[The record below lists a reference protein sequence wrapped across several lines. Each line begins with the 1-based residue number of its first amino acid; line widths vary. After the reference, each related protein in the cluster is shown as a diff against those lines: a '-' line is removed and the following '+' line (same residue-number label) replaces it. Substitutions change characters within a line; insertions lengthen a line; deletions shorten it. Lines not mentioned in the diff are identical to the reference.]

1 MCVNCFTLKAR
12 RGFFCQNQQWVSK
25 PSRFPGTQRLTQ
37 SRDSPSGSSKLGT
50 SLSAFIS
57 GVWEPVVGRV
67 GRGACRWKS
76 GGKVKYYGSFHF
88 FGKGLGHSHPFLC
101 PSLLAAAIVLIGEA
115 CQHCRPIDSCT
126 VNQS

>member
-1 MCVNCFTLKAR
+1 MGILWLSHSSDPRVTPLPGRRGSASAVQGLQYKQIFGHSLAVFISAAIFRPKMMCVNCFTLKAR

-57 GVWEPVVGRV
+57 GVWEPVVGW
-67 GRGACRWKS
+67 GGAGCVS
-76 GGKVKYYGSFHF
+76 V
-88 FGKGLGHSHPFLC
+88 
-101 PSLLAAAIVLIGEA
+101 EE
-115 CQHCRPIDSCT
+115 
-126 VNQS
+126 

>member
-1 MCVNCFTLKAR
+1 MGILWLSHSRDSGRRGSASAVQGLQYKKIFGHSLAVFISAAIFRPKMMCVNCFTLKAR

-57 GVWEPVVGRV
+57 GVWEPVVGR
-67 GRGACRWKS
+67 GGAGCVSVEEWR
-76 GGKVKYYGSFHF
+76 
-88 FGKGLGHSHPFLC
+88 KG
-101 PSLLAAAIVLIGEA
+101 
-115 CQHCRPIDSCT
+115 
-126 VNQS
+126 